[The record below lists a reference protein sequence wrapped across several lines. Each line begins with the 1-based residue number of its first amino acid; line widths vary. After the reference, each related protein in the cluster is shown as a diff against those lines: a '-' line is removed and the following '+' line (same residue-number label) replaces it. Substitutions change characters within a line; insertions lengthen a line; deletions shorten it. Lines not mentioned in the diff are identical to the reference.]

1 MRAAP
6 QLDDAFDLPA
16 VRAAREHQR
25 RRSVTADPRQGP
37 APERRFTWH
46 SHDAGPPE
54 NGRLARY
61 LLAAHLRAQGQLQQA
76 AYGVD

>member
-16 VRAAREHQR
+16 VRAAREQQR
-25 RRSVTADPRQGP
+25 CRSNTADPRQGP

-46 SHDAGPPE
+46 SHDARP
-54 NGRLARY
+54 
-61 LLAAHLRAQGQLQQA
+61 
-76 AYGVD
+76 